1 MYCVLQLLKRH
12 GHNFDDL
19 FFNFHKHANGYK
31 SSLTGIILNYQS
43 ISFKVKLV

>member
-12 GHNFDDL
+12 GHNFGDL

-31 SSLTGIILNYQS
+31 SLIYLFCSVLN
-43 ISFKVKLV
+43 KVHH